1 MFDIWKKHLFDVR
14 YLWSFAH
21 PSEHQARVGSI
32 QQEHPPIPSHFKR
45 TSWSLIF
52 FTAVIQECFRQRT
65 MKTRTFFLSQHLSAN
80 LLIDSQPIFNFSHV
94 AYPYLLA
101 INFLRNLSQIIILS
115 ASNNILYLF
124 PFLKLYPE
132 DFFSIVLWYLLFKLF
147 IRQVFFIFILEG
159 LLTGRTMNPHPWT
172 PILAIVKEKMI
183 EQINL
188 VSINI

>member
-1 MFDIWKKHLFDVR
+1 M
-14 YLWSFAH
+14 
-21 PSEHQARVGSI
+21 
-32 QQEHPPIPSHFKR
+32 
-45 TSWSLIF
+45 SLIF

-124 PFLKLYPE
+124 PFLKLFPE
-132 DFFSIVLWYLLFKLF
+132 DFFCIVLWYLLFKLF
-147 IRQVFFIFILEG
+147 NPTGILYFYLGGFVDRSNNEPPS
-159 LLTGRTMNPHPWT
+159 LL
-172 PILAIVKEKMI
+172 LSKKKKI